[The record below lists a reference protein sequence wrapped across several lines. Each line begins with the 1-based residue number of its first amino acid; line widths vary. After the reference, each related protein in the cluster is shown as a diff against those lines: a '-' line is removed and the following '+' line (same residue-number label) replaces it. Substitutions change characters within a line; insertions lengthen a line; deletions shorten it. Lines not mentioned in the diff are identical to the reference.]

1 MNTRAANLANTRLVE
16 IAETTRR
23 LQEEAAQISAD
34 EAKAANERRQRT
46 ISAALDSVA
55 PALEPAKAAFDAAE
69 AELAEAVSKI
79 AELAR
84 ARDAAAEQLKSAT
97 RQVRFSLSSAGV
109 PNEQIN
115 KAIAGYESNRRAVAF
130 LSNRIS
136 GARSLDDALLEL
148 ERRTHWT
155 GYNDAGSLVVII
167 TRKAG

>member
-1 MNTRAANLANTRLVE
+1 MPTNLAKMKLQNIAIERQRLE
-16 IAETTRR
+16 D
-23 LQEEAAQISAD
+23 EERQIRAD
-34 EAKAANERRQRT
+34 EAKAADEQKQRT
-46 ISAALDSVA
+46 IGAALNSVA
-55 PALEPAKAAFDAAE
+55 STLQPAKDAFDTAD
-69 AELAEAVSKI
+69 AELAAAVSKI

-97 RQVRFSLSSAGV
+97 RQMRLSLSNAGV

-115 KAIAGYESNRRAVAF
+115 KATAGYESNRRAVAF
-130 LSNRIS
+130 LSSRIS

-155 GYNDAGSLVVII
+155 GYNDAGSLVVVI